1 MSRRRKGDSDSA
13 GYSSSQGSSYRGNDR
28 NFGDGWDEND
38 PRWNDPD
45 WAGPGSDSGSGP
57 GADAAAGGGAKSRS
71 ELQDSAQRL
80 ERAVEDL
87 VRAASGAVSGKAARV
102 VDELER
108 SARRLRDQVAE
119 EQAQAPGQGS
129 DADAVREARMAGARR
144 TRGNGNGRR
153 PHTAERAS
161 RHNGWQR
168 DLYREPDRGWI
179 AGICA
184 GLARYYQVE
193 PWVARLVAFSL
204 LLFIPQIVFWAYI
217 IGIFML
223 RKRPAAT
230 TARSGDWQGDPG
242 RSPAP
247 EFGPRLA
254 PRHGVRTLRVRFKDL
269 EQRLR
274 RLETHVTSRE
284 FTLQRELSALERE
297 AGAVGAGRTDA
308 GRTDSERTGA
318 ERTDAGLTRGGRGHA

>member
-1 MSRRRKGDSDSA
+1 MSPG
-13 GYSSSQGSSYRGNDR
+13 RGRYESTRGPD
-28 NFGDGWDEND
+28 DGWDEND

-45 WAGPGSDSGSGP
+45 WAGPGTEEPSGS
-57 GADAAAGGGAKSRS
+57 AKSRS

-87 VRAASGAVSGKAARV
+87 VRAASGAVSGKASRV

-108 SARRLRDQVAE
+108 SARRLRDQVAQ
-119 EQAQAPGQGS
+119 EQP
-129 DADAVREARMAGARR
+129 ADSSSGHPQEDRSSRRDRHARR
-144 TRGNGNGRR
+144 RSGGERGG
-153 PHTAERAS
+153 ERAN
-161 RHNGWQR
+161 RNNGWLR

-223 RKRPAAT
+223 RKRPPAGHEP
-230 TARSGDWQGDPG
+230 SGSWRADPG

-254 PRHGVRTLRVRFKDL
+254 PRHGVRTLRVRFQDL

-284 FTLQRELSALERE
+284 FTLARELSALE
-297 AGAVGAGRTDA
+297 GGAGGTGS
-308 GRTDSERTGA
+308 GRATG
-318 ERTDAGLTRGGRGHA
+318 GPGHA